1 MGTNT
6 AVARQV
12 ARPWV
17 GPVAR
22 IGLATKGVLYLLI
35 GGLAVLWAADEGGK
49 VSDGHGAVRT
59 LRDLPYGTILLVS
72 AAIGLAAYALWRFLQ
87 AAIDLDRKSGWK
99 GAAKRIGYAFS
110 GAIYAGLAWTALELA
125 RGHHAADHSQEK
137 KSLVASALSKPYG
150 DVFIV
155 LVGVG
160 FGVYGAV
167 QLWKAITASFEKHLA
182 LGRLTWRQRV
192 VALWVGRI
200 GTAAR
205 GIVFG
210 VIGYQLIRAGIRS
223 SASETRDIAGALRT
237 LAQRPHGDL
246 ILGVIAGG
254 LFLYGVFM
262 LTRAWVGRIP
272 GSDGG

>member
-6 AVARQV
+6 AVAREV

-22 IGLATKGVLYLLI
+22 VGLATKGVLYLLV
-35 GGLAVLWAADEGGK
+35 GGLAVLWAAGEGGK

-59 LRDLPYGTILLVS
+59 LRDLPYGTFLLVS
-72 AAIGLAAYALWRFLQ
+72 AAVGLAAYAVWRLLQ
-87 AAIDLDRKSGWK
+87 AAIDLDRKGGWK
-99 GAAKRIGYAFS
+99 GIAKRIGYAFS
-110 GAIYAGLAWTALELA
+110 GAVYATLAWTAVELA
-125 RGHHAADHSQEK
+125 RGHHAGDHSEEK
-137 KSLVASALSKPYG
+137 KSLVARVLSKPYG
-150 DVFIV
+150 DVLIV
-155 LVGVG
+155 LIGIG
-160 FGVYGAV
+160 IGVYGAV

-182 LGRLTWRQRV
+182 LGRMTWRQRA

-205 GIVFG
+205 GVVFG

-223 SASETRDIAGALRT
+223 SASETRDIGGALRT
-237 LAQRPHGDL
+237 LEQRPHGDL

-262 LTRAWVGRIP
+262 LMRAWVGRIP
-272 GSDGG
+272 GSDG